1 MTFYNYY
8 YSLLIGLYF
17 VQKRLYHDYKP
28 SEKEIQHVEET
39 LFLLSAISDDRRFE
53 EISFNRDEEVPHN
66 MCEILDRVEQRGF
79 QAGYEQGIE
88 QGIEQGKKQGKEQGI
103 EIGTERG
110 RKQER
115 IHSLLALMSALH
127 LSPDQAMD
135 ILQISESER
144 EYYMER
150 LSL

>member
-1 MTFYNYY
+1 
-8 YSLLIGLYF
+8 
-17 VQKRLYHDYKP
+17 
-28 SEKEIQHVEET
+28 
-39 LFLLSAISDDRRFE
+39 
-53 EISFNRDEEVPHN
+53 

-88 QGIEQGKKQGKEQGI
+88 QGKEQGI

-115 IHSLLALMSALH
+115 IQSLFALMSALH
-127 LSPDQAMD
+127 LSPKQAMD
-135 ILQISESER
+135 ILQIPESER